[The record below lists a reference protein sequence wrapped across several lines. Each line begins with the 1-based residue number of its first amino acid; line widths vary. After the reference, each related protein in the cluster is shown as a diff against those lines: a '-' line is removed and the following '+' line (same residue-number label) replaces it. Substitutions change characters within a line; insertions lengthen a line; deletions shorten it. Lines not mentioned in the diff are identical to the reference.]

1 MKFNLH
7 QSKKHGLSVLL
18 FFVAM
23 PVLVNAQ
30 FESFPNNQ
38 SGSQTPPASVIVPPA
53 NVTPPDAASVPVA
66 GVTPP
71 DAVNVPAQGNGGT
84 FGIKNPLD
92 PKFNSIGGL
101 VKGFVEIFSIV
112 AVLFATLALIWVGFR
127 FILARGDS
135 TKMNEL
141 KDWLMYIVIG
151 VAVVIG
157 ARVII
162 QVVINTL
169 SATGTVNQG
178 VIQNVQKAV
187 NGQ

>member
-7 QSKKHGLSVLL
+7 QNKKYTLSILL
-18 FFVAM
+18 FIIAM
-23 PVLVNAQ
+23 PVLVNA
-30 FESFPNNQ
+30 
-38 SGSQTPPASVIVPPA
+38 TPPAAPGAQVGGTDLLPGAQIGGTDL
-53 NVTPPDAASVPVA
+53 TPGD
-66 GVTPP
+66 
-71 DAVNVPAQGNGGT
+71 T

-92 PKFNSIGGL
+92 PKFNSVGSL
-101 VKGFVEIFSIV
+101 VQGFVEIFSYLAILF
-112 AVLFATLALIWVGFR
+112 AVLLLIWVGFR

-141 KDWLMYIVIG
+141 KSWLLWIVVG

-162 QVVINTL
+162 QVIINTL

-187 NGQ
+187 KGK